1 MNEKNEELY
10 KTLVGLEKKLLQGN
24 FDVNLEL
31 QHHKSDIDRLRD
43 VVEELKKQEL
53 HLSSSLQS
61 DVEDVGNRIYVT
73 SDKLSELSNQLS
85 YLETRL
91 VTLEEHKDNAD
102 KRVWSYVE
110 KVIIAII
117 SGVMTMLFN
126 NLY

>member
-85 YLETRL
+85 DLETRL